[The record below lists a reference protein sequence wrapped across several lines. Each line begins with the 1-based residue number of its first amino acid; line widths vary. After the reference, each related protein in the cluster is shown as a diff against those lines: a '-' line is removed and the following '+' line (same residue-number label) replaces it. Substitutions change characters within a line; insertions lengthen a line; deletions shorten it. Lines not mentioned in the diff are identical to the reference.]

1 MRNTTTRFL
10 LTFGLLMTTLFSY
23 ADTISKSEAWSKA
36 QPYMKTHS
44 SMSRAMRGI
53 SGVTAEQ
60 ESQPLYI
67 FSRGEGEGFVVV
79 SGDDCLPAIIGYTE
93 SGDYD
98 EENMPPALKAI
109 INHYAEA
116 IADAQARGVNRPYAS
131 VTASSYDKDIPVLLT
146 SHWHQNG
153 PWNNLCPQ
161 RKDGGGRAVTG
172 CVATA
177 ASQIAYYWRNEGL
190 NAVSQYDTPTY
201 DYGDAPVTSVIVK
214 KGTPFEWEKMAD
226 RSTTSAG
233 NAAMARL
240 CVLMGTCAWL
250 TYGSST
256 GGYIWNMQDVYQN
269 QIGLT
274 RGEYVEKNNYS
285 QVAWEKMVI
294 SDLLLGRPILYSSY
308 NKDKEGW
315 DGHAYVV
322 DGYSTSNNTFHI
334 NFGWGDGW
342 DGYFTMA
349 STDRSAMGGRPD
361 DQTMVYKIYSPNID
375 RQFDVEILGGTLYQ
389 YLDNKITFGV
399 TNNSTFTIDGLYLF
413 CSESTSLPS
422 GTTLDDAI
430 GSYNGVISKGE
441 TISAVGAYFNE
452 WQNSK
457 GFYFILTDKNLSTL
471 YVTDTPAPV
480 KASRSSLRL
489 HNVAVDNGG
498 AEEKTFK
505 YQGQE
510 ITRMVY
516 RVNSGSSMMMSAN
529 FSNDVTGRYSS
540 THCVPVIT
548 GVVSSVDA
556 DGNCEI
562 VETTVERDSV
572 FEPKEIKDISF
583 EFHQLQPGVLY
594 KASIGATVGNGKG
607 SLYMPLNYDAEQSDT
622 LAFFMLAGSDM
633 TIEREGSRV
642 TISGTTFDKLEY
654 RGIANDATVTSIDLR
669 KSSAKIPS
677 DLTVPANPN
686 AIVFSNQPLSLLYNV
701 VVDGICD
708 ELRLQQGY
716 DYDPADNFRA
726 KRASLHIDGT
736 TCTTESYYWNTLI
749 LPFTA
754 ATPAGML
761 ARYYKDDTK
770 NTDASAAVMKAG
782 TPYVYLMTHAIEY
795 IEATDVDV
803 YCISKMPESIGYEGY
818 IGTFSNDVTDGAQ
831 ALTTGTS
838 FEMAAASVAM
848 PSFTAYRTT
857 AISMTNMNRTRGIDV
872 GMQTLAKKCVE
883 AREVLEQYR
892 SERSDKV
899 IEIFQQAIGDAE
911 NLLTALPEVF
921 NDIFNAQQTIQ
932 QAQQAYINNVLP
944 TLRGDAN
951 GDGEL
956 NMVDAMCVAK
966 AILGNPDASF
976 DEKAADANLDGVIG
990 MSDVMYIVNYVLN
1003 GKFPEEQGQ

>member
-23 ADTISKSEAWSKA
+23 ADTVSKSEAWSKA

-44 SMSRAMRGI
+44 SMSRAMRGV
-53 SGVTAEQ
+53 SGVSAEQ

-67 FSRGEGEGFVVV
+67 FSRGEGEGFVIV
-79 SGDDCLPAIIGYTE
+79 SGDDYLPAIIGYTE

-201 DYGDAPVTSVIVK
+201 DYGDAPVTSIIVK

-361 DQTMVYKIYSPNID
+361 DQSMVYKIYSPNMD
-375 RQFDVEILGGTLYQ
+375 RQFSLAPYNDVYRYIKNPVHVEV
-389 YLDNKITFGV
+389 K
-399 TNNSTFTIDGLYLF
+399 NNSSLPIKGLYF
-413 CSESTSLPS
+413 FTNKETSLPS
-422 GTTLDDAI
+422 STELKDAFASIDITIGKGESYEGDVDLVTSSYASSGVYLFVTDENMSVLYHTSDRYPIKASKANVTLDNLAI
-430 GSYNGVISKGE
+430 DNNGSS
-441 TISAVGAYFNE
+441 
-452 WQNSK
+452 
-457 GFYFILTDKNLSTL
+457 
-471 YVTDTPAPV
+471 
-480 KASRSSLRL
+480 
-489 HNVAVDNGG
+489 
-498 AEEKTFK
+498 EKTFL
-505 YQGQE
+505 YNGE
-510 ITRMVY
+510 SITRPVY
-516 RVNSGSSMMMSAN
+516 DVPSGSFVQLYATISNNLTGATPCMPAVEAAVSAVSETGGNTFVGSQVMRDTLFQIGDTKILPIAIEGLTEGKLYKVSLSKILHNYTSKTTYNLEYDGESMDSIIFFTLTGKDFN
-529 FSNDVTGRYSS
+529 VERTGSYVTVTGTSY
-540 THCVPVIT
+540 
-548 GVVSSVDA
+548 
-556 DGNCEI
+556 
-562 VETTVERDSV
+562 
-572 FEPKEIKDISF
+572 EPNE
-583 EFHQLQPGVLY
+583 L
-594 KASIGATVGNGKG
+594 
-607 SLYMPLNYDAEQSDT
+607 
-622 LAFFMLAGSDM
+622 
-633 TIEREGSRV
+633 RE
-642 TISGTTFDKLEY
+642 L
-654 RGIANDATVTSIDLR
+654 IADATVTSFDFR
-669 KSSAKIPS
+669 GYTRTIP
-677 DLTVPANPN
+677 DDIKVGNPN
-686 AIVFSNQPLSLLYNV
+686 AILYVNANQKVFEKNMVIEGRCDSLL
-701 VVDGICD
+701 
-708 ELRLQQGY
+708 LQYGY
-716 DYDPADNFRA
+716 DYDPIETFVANTA
-726 KRASLHIDGT
+726 
-736 TCTTESYYWNTLI
+736 TCNISCTPCPGSYYWNTVI
-749 LPFTA
+749 LPFSVK
-754 ATPAGML
+754 TPTGTL
-761 ARYYKDDTK
+761 ARKFIDESH
-770 NTDASAAVMKAG
+770 TDVSNEM
-782 TPYVYLMTHAIEY
+782 
-795 IEATDVDV
+795 IEAGVPYLFLALKEINYLTAENVQVITKRD
-803 YCISKMPESIGYEGY
+803 MPAIVENSCVH
-818 IGTFSNDVTDGAQ
+818 GTFCNVISDGTLCASSGKSLVEQ
-831 ALTTGTS
+831 SKGT
-838 FEMAAASVAM
+838 VI
-848 PSFTAYRTT
+848 PSFTCYSTQFLSLSTTLTTVTGLESALYKLVRTYSS
-857 AISMTNMNRTRGIDV
+857 ACKS
-872 GMQTLAKKCVE
+872 
-883 AREVLEQYR
+883 LEQYR
-892 SERSDKV
+892 AER
-899 IEIFQQAIGDAE
+899 
-911 NLLTALPEVF
+911 
-921 NDIFNAQQTIQ
+921 TIQ
-932 QAQQAYINNVLP
+932 QINAFEEAIAKVEKSLTNLPDVTDEVNIINNELSAARTAYINNVLP

-951 GDGEL
+951 GDGEI
-956 NMVDAMCVAK
+956 NMQDAICVAN
-966 AILGNPDASF
+966 AILGNLEASF
-976 DEKAADANLDGVIG
+976 NEKAADANLDGVIG